1 MGAFLMEAQT
11 LNCPNCGAAIS
22 SDSPRCQYCESKL
35 ATIACPS
42 CFAMM
47 FVGSRHCPHCGAAA
61 VQTKAAELSVL
72 KCPRCAVDMSSVMI
86 GAAPMRECGR
96 CEGLWLDTPVFQLI
110 CAHREQ
116 QSAVLGEGSV
126 AAAHQTAP
134 ASAEK
139 VRYVPCPHCGQ
150 LMNRINFA
158 SCSGV
163 IVDVC
168 KGHGTWFDRDELSA
182 IVQFIRDGGMDL
194 SRQKTLHEIE
204 FQRQQLR
211 AEEQK
216 VARHTVVTEYS
227 LDDERLGGLSAAR
240 GLLKLLIE

>member
-1 MGAFLMEAQT
+1 
-11 LNCPNCGAAIS
+11 
-22 SDSPRCQYCESKL
+22 
-35 ATIACPS
+35 
-42 CFAMM
+42 
-47 FVGSRHCPHCGAAA
+47 
-61 VQTKAAELSVL
+61 
-72 KCPRCAVDMSSVMI
+72 MI

-96 CEGLWLDTPVFQLI
+96 CEGLWLDAPVFQLI
-110 CAHREQ
+110 CANREQ

-126 AAAHQTAP
+126 AAAHQTAN
-134 ASAEK
+134 AEEK
-139 VRYVPCPHCGQ
+139 VRYVPCPQCGQ

-194 SRQKTLHEIE
+194 SRQKALHEIE

-240 GLLKLLIE
+240 GLLKFLIE